1 MNKHIFSN
9 QNLVSLSVL
18 LALIV
23 YSCGSYQGSS
33 YYTSDGIYGKVSGS
47 EEVINQSNNSNYFK
61 DVFDNIADDYT
72 SLNDPNNYL
81 FTDIENYYSSE
92 QNNDS
97 LLTSQAPWGDI
108 VDKTQIYFVNNLP
121 MHYNYGHYYPYDHYY
136 PYYNYGYYGSFSGY
150 SPLWKRY
157 RYYDY
162 YMMHRYNGGHPWG
175 LGYYGGY
182 PYYNNY
188 WPYYGRHYGMSYNP
202 YNRWSFYYHSP
213 YYYSSIQKK
222 YEQYESLSFSNTS
235 RGGRTAATQSRSK
248 KDKDDI
254 NKRSEISATINALK
268 TRYNIGRSSSYNS
281 SSVNNRIEEGERNL
295 IRGSRNGS
303 RNSDGIYVPASSR
316 SNINYKEGYSNY
328 NNSRGIR
335 VPRGSSS
342 SVNANFNDRNINVR
356 GNSRNSGT
364 NNIRSSSNR
373 TYSSPSRSYNSGGR
387 SFSSSGSQSRGSSGS
402 SSSRGGKKK

>member
-1 MNKHIFSN
+1 MKKHFFRKPI
-9 QNLVSLSVL
+9 LVSLLIFL
-18 LALIV
+18 LIIV

-33 YYTSDGIYGKVSGS
+33 YYTSDGIYGEISGL
-47 EEVINQSNNSNYFK
+47 ENQTNQSSNSSEYYK
-61 DVFDNIADDYT
+61 DVFSNIADDYT
-72 SLNDPNNYL
+72 SAGNDPNNYL

-92 QNNDS
+92 ENTDS
-97 LLTSQAPWGDI
+97 SISDQAPWGDR
-108 VDKTQIYFVNNLP
+108 VDKTQIYFTNNLP
-121 MHYNYGHYYPYDHYY
+121 MHYYYDHYY
-136 PYYNYGYYGSFSGY
+136 PYYNYGYGSISGY
-150 SPLWKRY
+150 SPLWRRY

-162 YMMHRYNGGHPWG
+162 YMMHRYHGGHPWG
-175 LGYYGGY
+175 MGYGYYGGY
-182 PYYNNY
+182 PYNY
-188 WPYYGRHYGMSYNP
+188 RGNLWGPYYGRYYGMSYNP
-202 YNRWSFYYHSP
+202 YRWSFYYYSP

-281 SSVNNRIEEGERNL
+281 SSVNNRVEEGERNL

-342 SVNANFNDRNINVR
+342 SVNGNFNDRNINVR
-356 GNSRNSGT
+356 GNSRSSGT
-364 NNIRSSSNR
+364 NNIRPSSNR

-387 SFSSSGSQSRGSSGS
+387 SFSSSGSQSRGGSGS